1 MKLRIIIISFLI
13 ICLGINLNASP
24 DSLLTKANS
33 YYIDGNF
40 DKAAEL
46 YQTLVDSGYQNAE
59 LYYNLGN
66 AYFKINRI
74 PYTILNYE
82 RAHRLKP
89 NDEDILF
96 NLEFARTFAVDRI
109 EALPVFFLT
118 KWYRT
123 ARAILTSNGWAW
135 TSLIFLTL
143 TLTCTLFFWF
153 STKGWVKRLNF
164 ACGVFT
170 LLLTIM
176 SMVFSA
182 QEKHKENLRNQAIIF
197 QQAVSVRS
205 SPGDTGKDIFILH
218 SGTKVEITKALGQ
231 WVEIRIADGN
241 KGWVPSETLELI

>member
-1 MKLRIIIISFLI
+1 LLI
-13 ICLGINLNASP
+13 
-24 DSLLTKANS
+24 KANIH
-33 YYIDGNF
+33 YIDGNF

-66 AYFKINRI
+66 SYFKLNRI
-74 PYTILNYE
+74 PYAILNFE
-82 RAHRLKP
+82 RAYRLKP

-96 NLEFARTFAVDRI
+96 NLEFARTFTVDRI
-109 EALPVFFLT
+109 EPLPIFFLT
-118 KWYRT
+118 KWYRM

-135 TSLIFLTL
+135 TSLFFLAL
-143 TLTCTLFFWF
+143 TFTFALYFWF
-153 STKGWVKRLNF
+153 SSRGWIKRLTF
-164 ACGVFT
+164 ASGILT

-205 SPGDTGKDIFILH
+205 SPGETGKDIFILH